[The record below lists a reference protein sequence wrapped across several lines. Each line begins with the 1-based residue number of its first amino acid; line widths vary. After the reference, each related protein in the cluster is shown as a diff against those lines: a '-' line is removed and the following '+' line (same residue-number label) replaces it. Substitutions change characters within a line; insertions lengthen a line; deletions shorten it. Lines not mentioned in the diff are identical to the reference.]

1 MHAPESSTQA
11 IDIFGVLCQVEML
24 EKLSPEQPRLA
35 PFTRIV
41 AVALVEH
48 PEAQGPC
55 LADTSASP
63 SGPSK
68 SKVEMISYNARNQR
82 IEAWVNAAAEESES
96 AAPTDPE
103 ARDLHDQEKAQ
114 RIEHEDLCREN
125 KQTYKGVLLL
135 WLAWQSAGV
144 VYGDIGTSPLY
155 VFSSTF
161 TQQPSWDDLVGALSI
176 IIWSLTLIVT
186 VKYCFI
192 VLSADDDGQGG
203 TFAIYSLLARY
214 ANIVRTDPNGPE
226 RIVVRLDR
234 QTGADLPPAGRIV
247 RDFLER
253 STTAKMVLSIVGV
266 LGVSMVMADSVLTP
280 AQSVL
285 GAVQGIQV
293 IRPDLGRPAIVGI
306 TCAILILLFLLQ
318 PIGTSKI
325 GTSFAPIVVVWLL
338 YNLSIGI
345 YNLHM
350 YDHTV
355 LKAFSPHYAFTYLM
369 RNDAEG
375 WKSLGGLLL
384 AFTGVESLYAD
395 LGAFGKRAIQLSWL
409 VLAFP
414 CLLITY
420 CGQAAYISQD
430 KTELAFTNPFFQTAP
445 QNTFYFNIIIAVL
458 AAIVASQA
466 LITSTF
472 QLVSQLMRLSY
483 FPHIKTVHTSRRFH
497 DQIYMPFA
505 NWLLMIGTVVVTA
518 VYNNTTSLGH
528 AYGACVIIVTFIT
541 TCMVSLVALVIW
553 RVPSLIVLF
562 GFLVFILLDGVYL
575 SAALNKVPDG
585 AWFALVL
592 SFILSTIFILWR
604 WGKEQQWK
612 AEMTDMVDPS
622 DLLLS
627 SRSTSR
633 NNSIARGVAGNS
645 SARSVRLRL
654 SPEFGGGSITPAPGL
669 GIFFDKVG
677 GSGDHIPKV
686 FTQFVRKFQTRPQ
699 VIVFFH
705 MRPLSMPTVPYD
717 QRFVIS
723 RVTTR
728 ISSCYR
734 IVLRHG
740 YMDDILTPN
749 LARIIVNELMT
760 FITRGP
766 LSPDENEM
774 PPEVR
779 DELEALRAA
788 EEAQTVYLMG
798 KQTMRVQKRGKNNAG
813 NILRRVALESFLWI
827 RENSRTKLANLDID
841 PDSLVEVGFVKD
853 I

>member
-1 MHAPESSTQA
+1 
-11 IDIFGVLCQVEML
+11 
-24 EKLSPEQPRLA
+24 
-35 PFTRIV
+35 
-41 AVALVEH
+41 
-48 PEAQGPC
+48 
-55 LADTSASP
+55 
-63 SGPSK
+63 
-68 SKVEMISYNARNQR
+68 MISYNARNQR
-82 IEAWVNAAAEESES
+82 IEAWVNAAADESED
-96 AAPTDPE
+96 AAPADPE

-125 KQTYKGVLLL
+125 KQTYRGVVLL

-161 TQQPSWDDLVGALSI
+161 TEQPSWHDLVGALSI

-203 TFAIYSLLARY
+203 TFALYSLLSRY
-214 ANIVRTDPNGPE
+214 ANIARTDPNGPE

-234 QTGADLPPAGRIV
+234 ETGAELAPAGRMA

-253 STTAKMVLSIVGV
+253 SRVAQSVLKVVGV
-266 LGVSMVMADSVLTP
+266 LGVSMVVADSILTP

-306 TCAILILLFLLQ
+306 SCAILVALFGLQ
-318 PIGTSKI
+318 FFGTSKI
-325 GTSFAPIVVVWLL
+325 GTSFAPVVVVWLL
-338 YNLSIGI
+338 YNLSISI
-345 YNLHM
+345 YNLIQ

-355 LKAFSPHYAFTYLM
+355 LKAFSPHYAFLYLI
-369 RNDAEG
+369 RNEARG

-384 AFTGVESLYAD
+384 AFTGVESLFAD

-409 VLAFP
+409 CLAFP

-420 CGQAAYISQD
+420 CGQAAFISQD
-430 KTELAFTNPFFQTAP
+430 ETGLAFTNPFFRTVP
-445 QNTFYFNIIIAVL
+445 ESTLYFSIIIAVL

-466 LITSTF
+466 LIVCSF
-472 QLVSQLMRLSY
+472 QLISQLMRLSY

-497 DQIYMPFA
+497 DQIYMPLA

-528 AYGACVIIVTFIT
+528 AYGVCVIIVTFIT
-541 TCMVSLVALVIW
+541 TCMVSLVALIIW
-553 RVPSLIVLF
+553 RIQSFIVLL
-562 GFLVFILLDGVYL
+562 GFLIFILLDGIYL
-575 SAALNKVPDG
+575 IAALNKVPDG
-585 AWFALVL
+585 GWFALVL
-592 SFILSTIFILWR
+592 SFILSTFFILWR
-604 WGKEQQWK
+604 WGKEQQWE
-612 AEMTDMVDPS
+612 AEQRDMVDPS
-622 DLLLS
+622 EFIVS

-633 NNSIARGVAGNS
+633 NNSIARGITGDGS
-645 SARSVRLRL
+645 MRSIRFRLQ
-654 SPEFGGGSITPAPGL
+654 PEFGGGQVMTAPGI

-677 GSGDHIPKV
+677 GTGDHIPKV
-686 FTQFVRKFQTRPQ
+686 FTQFIRKFQTRPQ

-705 MRPLSMPTVPYD
+705 MRSLSQPTVPYD
-717 QRFVIS
+717 QRFVIA
-723 RVTTR
+723 RVTTK
-728 ISSCYR
+728 IPSCYR

-749 LARIIVNELMT
+749 LAAIIVNELMT

-766 LSPDENEM
+766 FPPDENDM
-774 PPEVR
+774 PPEFR
-779 DELEALRAA
+779 GELEALRAA

-798 KQTMRVQKRGKNNAG
+798 KQTMRVQEEEKMGFTKL
-813 NILRRVALESFLWI
+813 LRRIALEAFLWV
-827 RENSRTKLANLDID
+827 RENSRTKLANLNIN
-841 PDSLVEVGFVKD
+841 PDNLVEVGFVKE